1 MRDPSLGSL
10 GRADGHPNDRKI
22 TGKSHDNHR
31 KITRKSQEQ
40 HTEITGKSHRNRRF
54 STQESQGPPK
64 RSRPLTE
71 ISHKRSQPNHSH
83 NHKNNYISLSRVC
96 MPRAVI
102 RLALENVCRPESGPS
117 NNGGIL
123 TGNVYITWIFRPSP
137 IPSIEAPTKLYKR
150 LILNSLLSSLLFRVL
165 FSLVLV

>member
-1 MRDPSLGSL
+1 MSDAAAVLGWT
-10 GRADGHPNDRKI
+10 I
-22 TGKSHDNHR
+22 TEKSHENHR
-31 KITRKSQEQ
+31 KITRKS
-40 HTEITGKSHRNRRF
+40 HKNRKD
-54 STQESQGPPK
+54 PPK
-64 RSRPLTE
+64 RSRPITE
-71 ISHKRSQPNHSH
+71 KSHERSQPNHSH